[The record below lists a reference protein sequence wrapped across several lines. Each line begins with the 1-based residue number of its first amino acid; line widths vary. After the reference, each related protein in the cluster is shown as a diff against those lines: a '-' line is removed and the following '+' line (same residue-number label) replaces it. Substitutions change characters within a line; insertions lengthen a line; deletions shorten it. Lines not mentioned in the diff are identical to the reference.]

1 MKLAIF
7 AILLVAVLSN
17 QRIIDEV
24 NSGAHNWQA
33 GYNPGFSDLSLAE
46 AQSLLRT
53 RFVESPVRTEVV
65 SNVALPDA
73 FDSRTKWPSC
83 IGAIRDQGQCGSCW
97 AFGASES
104 FSDRYCIANGN
115 FVLMSPQY
123 VVSCDSSNYGCNGG
137 YLNLAMDFLVNTG
150 TVEDSCDPYFSGNGG
165 DSGSCPAKCK
175 DGSPLKFYKG
185 AGYKHIASDENSIM
199 NEIYNNGPVEV
210 AFTVYED
217 FMNYKTGV
225 YKHVSGGQL
234 GGHAVKN
241 IGWGVS
247 NGEKYWIIANSWNT
261 TWGQDGFFWILRGT
275 DECAIEDQVFAI
287 NF

>member
-7 AILLVAVLSN
+7 ALLVVAVLSN

-24 NSGAHNWQA
+24 NSGNNNWKA
-33 GYNPGFSDLSLAE
+33 GYNAGYSDLSTEE
-46 AQSLLRT
+46 ARSLLRT
-53 RFVESPVRTEVV
+53 RFVESPVRTEILSSV
-65 SNVALPDA
+65 SLPDS
-73 FDSRTKWPSC
+73 FDSRDKWGNC

-104 FSDRYCIANGN
+104 FTDRYCISKGS

-123 VVSCDSSNYGCNGG
+123 IVSCDSSNYGCNGG
-137 YLNLAMDFLVNTG
+137 YLNLAMEFLVNTG
-150 TVEDSCDPYFSGNGG
+150 TVEDTCDPYFSGNNG
-165 DSGSCPAKCK
+165 DSGTCPTQCK
-175 DGSPLKFYKG
+175 DGSPIKTYKG
-185 AGYKHIASDENSIM
+185 ASYKHISNDENSIM
-199 NEIYNNGPVEV
+199 TEIYNNGPVEV

-217 FMNYKTGV
+217 FMSYKSGV
-225 YKHVSGGQL
+225 YKHVSGGML

-261 TWGQDGFFWILRGT
+261 TWGNQGFFWILKGA
-275 DECAIEDQVFAI
+275 DECGIEDQVFAI
-287 NF
+287 AF